1 MQGDE
6 LSNRQ
11 LLKSR
16 FLQRNYLMRGVLMHK
31 NDDLAYLLHALV
43 ATLFWGIRSFTDTER
58 EDL

>member
-43 ATLFWGIRSFTDTER
+43 ATLF
-58 EDL
+58 